1 VRFVV
6 LGAGAIG
13 AYVGAALARGGA
25 EVTLVARGEH
35 LEAMRRNGV
44 RVRSPRGDFEAHPP
58 ATDDWGVLSEADVV
72 FLALKAYSL
81 PGIAARLGNLLAPDA
96 AVIAAQ
102 NGVPWWYFQSHGG
115 ALDGLTL
122 EAVDPGGVIARSL
135 PAASAVGC
143 VVYCS
148 AEIVE
153 PGVIRHHEGT
163 RFSLGEPD
171 RSQSQRCALIS
182 TAFRAGGLKAPV
194 ECELRNEIWLKLLG
208 NATFNPVSALT
219 GATLEELGSVGE
231 MREMLAR
238 AFREIAGVAER
249 LGITFP
255 VSLERRLEAG
265 FGVGEHKTSML
276 QDRENGKPLE
286 YQCMTGAVLELARRL
301 DVAAPCLE
309 TIHACVRLID
319 ERRSRAAST
328 ARGASERASLPT

>member
-1 VRFVV
+1 
-6 LGAGAIG
+6 
-13 AYVGAALARGGA
+13 
-25 EVTLVARGEH
+25 
-35 LEAMRRNGV
+35 
-44 RVRSPRGDFEAHPP
+44 
-58 ATDDWGVLSEADVV
+58 
-72 FLALKAYSL
+72 
-81 PGIAARLGNLLAPDA
+81 
-96 AVIAAQ
+96 
-102 NGVPWWYFQSHGG
+102 
-115 ALDGLTL
+115 
-122 EAVDPGGVIARSL
+122 
-135 PAASAVGC
+135 
-143 VVYCS
+143 
-148 AEIVE
+148 
-153 PGVIRHHEGT
+153 VIRHQEGT

-276 QDRENGKPLE
+276 QDREHGKPLE

>member
-1 VRFVV
+1 M
-6 LGAGAIG
+6 G
-13 AYVGAALARGGA
+13 
-25 EVTLVARGEH
+25 
-35 LEAMRRNGV
+35 
-44 RVRSPRGDFEAHPP
+44 SPRGDFEAHPA

-171 RSQSQRCALIS
+171 RSQSQRERALA
-182 TAFRAGGLKAPV
+182 AFRDG
-194 ECELRNEIWLKLLG
+194 
-208 NATFNPVSALT
+208 
-219 GATLEELGSVGE
+219 
-231 MREMLAR
+231 
-238 AFREIAGVAER
+238 
-249 LGITFP
+249 
-255 VSLERRLEAG
+255 
-265 FGVGEHKTSML
+265 H
-276 QDRENGKPLE
+276 
-286 YQCMTGAVLELARRL
+286 L
-301 DVAAPCLE
+301 DVLVATDVAQ
-309 TIHACVRLID
+309 A
-319 ERRSRAAST
+319 SAST
-328 ARGASERASLPT
+328 ARADPVSLTLSRPRMSRVAMRVISWPTSKRRSVPAAAGVRSFSTSSPSRAITDGSRRNFERPDPFFVYAKLGMDWTL